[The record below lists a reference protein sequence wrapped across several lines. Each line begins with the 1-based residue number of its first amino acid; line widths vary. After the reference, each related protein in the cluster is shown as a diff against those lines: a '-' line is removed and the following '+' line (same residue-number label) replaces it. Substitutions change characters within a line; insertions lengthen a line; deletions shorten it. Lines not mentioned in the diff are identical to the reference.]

1 MTNFNVD
8 IFLPSNSIKL
18 FELATDFE
26 NFSRFSPAQIKS
38 IKIIEQTNDGTITEE
53 VLTFNTVF
61 KNVEIKQKT
70 KHSINHPNSIISNVI
85 EGPFKKTC
93 LKIYFSETETETK
106 ISVNADVKISL
117 KYAIL
122 SPIISR
128 LYKGIVTGLI
138 YKMNNSILKNEK
150 I

>member
-1 MTNFNVD
+1 MPKFNVD
-8 IFLPSNSIKL
+8 ISVPSNSIKL

-26 NFSRFSPAQIKS
+26 NFSRFSPAQIKKIS
-38 IKIIEQTNDGTITEE
+38 IVEQSDKETITNEI
-53 VLTFNTVF
+53 LTFNTIF

-70 KHSINHPNSIISNVI
+70 KHLVNYPKTITSKVI
-85 EGPFKKTC
+85 EGPFKKTV
-93 LKIYFSETETETK
+93 LEISFSDTETQTK
-106 ISVNADVKISL
+106 ISVKADVKIGL

-122 SPIISR
+122 SPIIGR

-138 YKMNNSILKNEK
+138 YKMNNTILKNEK